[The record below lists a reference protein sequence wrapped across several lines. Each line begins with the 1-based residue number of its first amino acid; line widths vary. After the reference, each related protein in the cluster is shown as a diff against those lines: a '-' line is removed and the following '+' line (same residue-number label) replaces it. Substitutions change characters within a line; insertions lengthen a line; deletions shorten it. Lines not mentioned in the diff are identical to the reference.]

1 MKTVTIPE
9 NEYLQMQQTISRLQ
23 QQLRLLQEQLQ
34 RYPTVERD
42 ELQPMSS
49 FSPYHQHH
57 QPVSIKRGSAKAIIT
72 YIAENFT
79 APLPDFQDY
88 IS

>member
-42 ELQPMSS
+42 ELQPMSP
-49 FSPYHQHH
+49 FSPYH

-72 YIAENFT
+72 YLAEDFT

>member
-1 MKTVTIPE
+1 
-9 NEYLQMQQTISRLQ
+9 
-23 QQLRLLQEQLQ
+23 
-34 RYPTVERD
+34 
-42 ELQPMSS
+42 MSP
-49 FSPYHQHH
+49 FSPYHQHN

-72 YIAENFT
+72 YIAEDFT